1 MSPGYQNVEVRFSQ
15 YIQKKVN
22 YIRAPRIEK
31 QRKDQ
36 TGIRSSIISSFQEF
50 EILVIQLPW
59 PFLT

>member
-22 YIRAPRIEK
+22 HIRAPSTEK

-36 TGIRSSIISSFQEF
+36 TGIR
-50 EILVIQLPW
+50 
-59 PFLT
+59 